1 MFVLT
6 EKAHY
11 FSSAPPKP
19 PESGKKSRWD
29 VSEQKVE
36 KKKEDPLGELLSA
49 ARNQTETR
57 VEHTPTPALPALPAS
72 ISSSD
77 QAPGS
82 KPEVVKEQS
91 VQTSRRGSP

>member
-1 MFVLT
+1 M
-6 EKAHY
+6 
-11 FSSAPPKP
+11 
-19 PESGKKSRWD
+19 
-29 VSEQKVE
+29 E

-49 ARNQTETR
+49 ARNQTETK

-72 ISSSD
+72 ISSD

-91 VQTSRRGSP
+91 VQTSRSP

>member
-6 EKAHY
+6 EKPHY

-49 ARNQTETR
+49 ARNQTETK
-57 VEHTPTPALPALPAS
+57 VEHTPTPALPAS
-72 ISSSD
+72 ISSD

-91 VQTSRRGSP
+91 VQTSRSP